1 MELLPFAGEVVV
13 LSLKGADIWAAM
25 NHSLSLW
32 PGEAGLARFIIFIGE
47 HS

>member
-32 PGEAGLARFIIFIGE
+32 PGPAGLAQSIILIKE
-47 HS
+47 HN